1 MILTLR
7 HLRGSLVMDALHE
20 PRSYEQHQASRMLKY
35 LIVGSCAETWNCVIR
50 GGFDSKVMSYWRFGF
65 AAGCEAVALRLCQKS
80 DGNDMAAVWITK
92 SEPGAVAT
100 GSFP

>member
-1 MILTLR
+1 
-7 HLRGSLVMDALHE
+7 
-20 PRSYEQHQASRMLKY
+20 MLKY